1 MKTWLGRILPPL
13 SVQVAVLL
21 GWHFLAVSGWFPPTV
36 LIPPLTVLQT
46 LRDLSDTGELWIHLG
61 WSLRRVGVGFA
72 VGGGIGFAIGGLLGV
87 SKRFESW
94 VGPTLDALKQV
105 PIFAWAPLMILVFG
119 IEESSKVA
127 FIAVACFYPV
137 LLATRQGVAG
147 VQKRYLEVAEV
158 FGLSR
163 AQAFRRVALPSAL
176 PPIITGV
183 RQSLGLA
190 WLAVVGAELLGAES
204 GIGYLMTWSRQ
215 LFQMDGVLG
224 GVMLVGV
231 VGIAINSALEFLE
244 RRFVHWG
251 GEV

>member
-1 MKTWLGRILPPL
+1 MKTWFLRILPPFSL
-13 SVQVAVLL
+13 QISALL
-21 GWHFLAVSGWFPPTV
+21 AWHFLAVSGLFPPTV
-36 LIPPLTVLQT
+36 LIPPMTVLRT
-46 LRDLSDTGELWIHLG
+46 LGDLSASGELWVHLG
-61 WSLRRVGVGFA
+61 WSLRRVVLGFA
-72 VGGGIGFAIGGLLGV
+72 LGGGIGFALGGLLGV
-87 SKRFESW
+87 SRRFESW
-94 VGPTLDALKQV
+94 IGPTLDALKQV
-105 PIFAWAPLMILVFG
+105 PIFAWAPLLILLLG
-119 IEESSKVA
+119 IEESSKLG

-147 VQKRYLEVAEV
+147 VQRRYLEVAAV
-158 FGLSR
+158 FGLTPWQS
-163 AQAFRRVALPSAL
+163 FRRIALPSAL
-176 PPIITGV
+176 PPIVTGV

-224 GVMLVGV
+224 GVLMVGA
-231 VGIAINSALEFLE
+231 VGIAINSGLEFLE